1 MTTRGSN
8 SPMASYYRNDHFRA
22 VSGLGDDA
30 SLPLADQS
38 LLAMLQGLPS
48 ITYTEWAAQSGDV
61 SWAES
66 IPTNNYQAFA
76 ILDQQLVAVAS
87 QALSV
92 PQALAVISP
101 TLTFATTV
109 SKAFESTPYAYEKTE
124 AVYSQLDP
132 RDPPQIFYLYWLT
145 LRSATDPKIGN
156 ISLNFAATSITG
168 VLSFVLE
175 VPQSSSDRPRPR
187 TSFTGALSAQQAS
200 GPLSIP
206 SVSPASPT
214 SLPGPAAIPTVAPA
228 NSSPVIASTADKTKA
243 VLLVGLGAA
252 AAVGAYKLYQSY
264 RGG

>member
-1 MTTRGSN
+1 MTTRGSS

-30 SLPLADQS
+30 ALSLADQA
-38 LLAMLQGLPS
+38 LLAMLQGVPS
-48 ITYTEWAAQSGDV
+48 VTYTEWAALSGDV
-61 SWAES
+61 SWSES
-66 IPTNNYQAFA
+66 IPTSNYQAFA
-76 ILDQQLVAVAS
+76 ILDQQLVQVAS

-109 SKAFESTPYAYEKTE
+109 GKAFESTPYAYQKTE
-124 AVYSQLDP
+124 AVYAQLDP

-175 VPQSSSDRPRPR
+175 VPKSSSDRPRPR

-206 SVSPASPT
+206 SSSPSPT
-214 SLPGPAAIPTVAPA
+214 SLPGSAAIPTIAPA
-228 NSSPVIASTADKTKA
+228 NSSPVVASTADKTKA

-252 AAVGAYKLYQSY
+252 AAVGAYKLYQS
-264 RGG
+264 RRSG